1 MLTTHKISEDF
12 YDDNFQLIAIH
23 SGLEDFA
30 MGYAINDVCGLHL
43 QRRNCDLQV
52 NQDLTFSVFDWDD
65 ELSDTYWTLISNKCA
80 VEETVP
86 SDGLFQNRTALRTD
100 YLVKERKE
108 VDYLLKVDGVDGPTL
123 VQKIKSINTIS
134 KVVTAYPL
142 ETQTLKSRRNL
153 IF

>member
-1 MLTTHKISEDF
+1 MLTTHRISEDF

-30 MGYAINDVCGLHL
+30 LGYAINAACGTKLG
-43 QRRNCDLQV
+43 RRESDLKFSQ
-52 NQDLTFSVFDWDD
+52 NITFSVYDWDD
-65 ELSDTYWTLISNKCA
+65 ELSDTFWTLISNKCA
-80 VEETVP
+80 IEETIP
-86 SDGLFQNRTALRTD
+86 SDGLFQDRTSLRTE
-100 YLVKERKE
+100 YLIKERKE

-123 VQKIKSINTIS
+123 VQQIKSINTIA

-142 ETQTLKSRRNL
+142 ETQTLKSKRNL

>member
-30 MGYAINDVCGLHL
+30 MGYAINLACAL
-43 QRRNCDLQV
+43 QLSRRKNDLQF
-52 NQDLTFSVFDWDD
+52 DEGLCFSVFDWED
-65 ELSDTYWTLISNKCA
+65 ELNDTFWTLMSNKCA
-80 VEETVP
+80 LEEKVP
-86 SDGLFQNRTALRTD
+86 SNGLFQDRTASRTE
-100 YLVKERKE
+100 YLIKERKE

-123 VQKIKSINTIS
+123 VQQIKSINTIP
-134 KVVTAYPL
+134 KVVTAYPMD
-142 ETQTLKSRRNL
+142 TQTLKSKRNL